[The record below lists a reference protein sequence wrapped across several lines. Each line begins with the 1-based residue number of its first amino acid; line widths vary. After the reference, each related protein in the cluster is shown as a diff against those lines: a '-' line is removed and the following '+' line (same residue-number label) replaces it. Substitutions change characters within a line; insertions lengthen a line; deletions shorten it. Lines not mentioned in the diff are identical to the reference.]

1 MAELSTIAR
10 PYAVAAYK
18 LGREQK
24 ALGKWSE
31 MLGFAAAVA
40 SDAQIKAYIQDPK
53 VVSEDL
59 LATFLKVCGDKLN
72 ENGQNL
78 IKVLVEYGRLSIL
91 PEIYSAFE
99 ALKAQ
104 DEGTLT
110 AEIIIAASKIS
121 AAETKDF
128 VKRLEAKFGK
138 KIEASVSVDPEIIG
152 GIKIVVGDTVID
164 ASVKGQLQNLA
175 YTLTA

>member
-1 MAELSTIAR
+1 MAEISTIAR

-40 SDAQIKAYIQDPK
+40 NDAQIKAYIQDPK
-53 VVSEDL
+53 VVSNDL
-59 LATFLKVCGDKLN
+59 QTTFLKVCGDQLN

-78 IKVLVEYGRLSIL
+78 VKVLVEYGRLSIL
-91 PEIYSAFE
+91 PEISKAFE
-99 ALKAQ
+99 ELKAQ
-104 DEGTLT
+104 DEGTLD
-110 AEIIIAASKIS
+110 AQIIAAAKPS
-121 AAETKDF
+121 AAEVKDL

-152 GIKIVVGDTVID
+152 GIKIIVGDTVID

-175 YTLTA
+175 YTLSA

>member
-1 MAELSTIAR
+1 MAEISTIAR

-40 SDAQIKAYIQDPK
+40 NNAQIKAYIQDPK
-53 VVSEDL
+53 VVSSDL
-59 LATFLKVCGDKLN
+59 QATFLKACGDNLN

-78 IKVLVEYGRLSIL
+78 VKVLVEYGRLSIL
-91 PEIYSAFE
+91 PEICSAFE

-104 DEGTLT
+104 DEGTLD
-110 AEIIIAASKIS
+110 AEIIAAAKIS
-121 AAETKDF
+121 AADTKDL

-152 GIKIVVGDTVID
+152 GIKIIVGDTVID

-175 YTLTA
+175 YSLTA

>member
-1 MAELSTIAR
+1 MAEISTIAR

-31 MLGFAAAVA
+31 MLGFAAAV
-40 SDAQIKAYIQDPK
+40 SNDAQIKAYIQDPK
-53 VVSEDL
+53 VVSSDL
-59 LATFLKVCGDKLN
+59 QTTFLKVCGDQLN

-78 IKVLVEYGRLSIL
+78 VKVLVEYGRLSIL
-91 PEIYSAFE
+91 PEISSAFE

-104 DEGTLT
+104 DEGSLD
-110 AEIIIAASKIS
+110 AQIVAAAKPS
-121 AAETKDF
+121 AAEVKDL
-128 VKRLEAKFGK
+128 VKRLETKFGK
-138 KIEASVSVDPEIIG
+138 KIEASVSVDPELIG
-152 GIKIVVGDTVID
+152 GIKIIVGDTVID

>member
-1 MAELSTIAR
+1 MAEISTIAR

-24 ALGKWSE
+24 TLGKWSE

-40 SDAQIKAYIQDPK
+40 NDAQIKAFIQDPK
-53 VVSEDL
+53 VVSNDL
-59 LATFLKVCGDKLN
+59 QTTFLKVCGDQLN
-72 ENGQNL
+72 ENAQNL
-78 IKVLVEYGRLSIL
+78 VKVLVEYGRLSIL
-91 PEIYSAFE
+91 PEISSAFE

-104 DEGTLT
+104 DEGTLD
-110 AEIIIAASKIS
+110 AQIIAAAKPS
-121 AAETKDF
+121 AAEIKDL
-128 VKRLEAKFGK
+128 VKRLEVKFGK

-175 YTLTA
+175 YALTA

>member
-1 MAELSTIAR
+1 MAEISTIAR

-18 LGREQK
+18 LAKEQK
-24 ALGKWSE
+24 ALAKWSE
-31 MLGFAAAVA
+31 MLGFATAIVN
-40 SDAQIKAYIQDPK
+40 DAQMNAYIQDPK
-53 VVSEDL
+53 VVSSDL
-59 LATFLKVCGDKLN
+59 EAAFLKVCGDKLN

-91 PEIYSAFE
+91 PAITSAFE
-99 ALKAQ
+99 ELKAL
-104 DEGTLT
+104 DEGTLE
-110 AEIIIAASKIS
+110 AQIIAAAKPS
-121 AAETKDF
+121 AAETKDL

-152 GIKIVVGDTVID
+152 GIKIIVGDTVID

-175 YTLTA
+175 YSLTA

>member
-1 MAELSTIAR
+1 MAEISTIAR

-31 MLGFAAAVA
+31 MLGFAAAV
-40 SDAQIKAYIQDPK
+40 SNDAQIKAYIQDPK
-53 VVSEDL
+53 VVSSDL
-59 LATFLKVCGDKLN
+59 QTTFLKVCGDQLN

-78 IKVLVEYGRLSIL
+78 VKVLVEYGRLSIL
-91 PEIYSAFE
+91 PEISSAFE

-104 DEGTLT
+104 DEGSLD
-110 AEIIIAASKIS
+110 AQIVAAAKPS
-121 AAETKDF
+121 AAEVKDL

-138 KIEASVSVDPEIIG
+138 KIEASVSVDPELIG
-152 GIKIVVGDTVID
+152 GIKIIVGDTVID

>member
-31 MLGFAAAVA
+31 MLSFAAAVA
-40 SDAQIKAYIQDPK
+40 TDAQIKAYIQDPK
-53 VVSEDL
+53 VVSSDL
-59 LATFLKVCGDKLN
+59 QATFLKACGENLN

-78 IKVLVEYGRLSIL
+78 VKVLVEYGRLSIL

-104 DEGTLT
+104 DEGTLD
-110 AEIIIAASKIS
+110 AEIIAAAKIS
-121 AAETKDF
+121 AADTKDL

-152 GIKIVVGDTVID
+152 GIKIIVGDTVID